1 MNQQINLYRK
11 RSSAATEGVSA
22 PTLAVSVA
30 ALVVLLAGL
39 TGVKRAQLD
48 NLREELASAQT
59 REAAIVGRIDVLGQQ
74 LSPGDT
80 DGLAALLEQAG
91 QTLADSE
98 RVLAFLEGGAIGRPE
113 GFSRHLAA
121 LARRELDGLWLT
133 RITVTAPDSRVA
145 LTGRAVRPDLVPAY
159 LKALAGERAFD
170 GMRFNQF
177 LMERPTPQTGGAF
190 AFSIRSETDERMAQL
205 GDGGQP

>member
-11 RSSAATEGVSA
+11 RASAATEGVAAS
-22 PTLAVSVA
+22 TLALSVA
-30 ALVVLLAGL
+30 ALVVLLVGL
-39 TGVKRAQLD
+39 TGFKRVQLD
-48 NLREELASAQT
+48 NLRAELTDART
-59 REAAIVGRIDVLGQQ
+59 REAAIVGRIDVLGEQ
-74 LSPGDT
+74 LVPGD
-80 DGLAALLEQAG
+80 DAGLAALLEQAG

-98 RVLAFLEGGAIGRPE
+98 RVLAFLEGGAIGRRD

-145 LTGRAVRPDLVPAY
+145 LTGRALRPDLVPAY
-159 LKALAGERAFD
+159 LKALAGERAFS

-177 LMERPTPQTGGAF
+177 LMERPSPDTGGGF
-190 AFSIRSETDERMAQL
+190 AFSIRSETDERMVRL
-205 GDGGQP
+205 VDGVQP